1 MGAPLN
7 SSSESGF
14 EAQEEA
20 NEMRLFMMTKGDFN
34 STHIRQVF
42 LKLSSSPPFYILL
55 VCFVFLFTSNAA
67 LLRRHSSR
75 RCSSQ
80 LELTQCVPST
90 CFHSSLYGV
99 CSPRTEKDSEWI
111 HVFFGQVCLSIVQEV
126 ELSSRRTFLSVL
138 FFFCSFIFFALSRS
152 ILLFFL
158 IKRWKSWRITQKKK
172 TLKSLYVW
180 NYCRDYRTWISDT
193 ESRKSI
199 IKQSWTSE
207 SFSIMT
213 LPLASFTHS
222 KASIGRDN

>member
-20 NEMRLFMMTKGDFN
+20 NEMRLFLMTKGDFN

-99 CSPRTEKDSEWI
+99 CSPRTEKDSQWI

-126 ELSSRRTFLSVL
+126 ELSSRRTFSLCVIFFVHSFSLLFHVLSVVL
-138 FFFCSFIFFALSRS
+138 PHH
-152 ILLFFL
+152 
-158 IKRWKSWRITQKKK
+158 KRWKSWRITQKKK

-180 NYCRDYRTWISDT
+180 NYCRDYRTWVSDT

-207 SFSIMT
+207 SFFIMT